1 MMMLLVPAGIF
12 MFRNKISAILGPYIP
27 AISPQKIS
35 YLGHLITLSTA
46 CIYVL
51 PLEFVGL
58 GAFKKTA
65 YMVSMWSATCTMML
79 NIKANYPLPDMP
91 DTAGLSLTNMAAM
104 KAWMTTTLESSV
116 KPWLQKAMMGVD
128 FHFLFF
134 SLIFLT
140 ASPSIAPLAILARRS
155 LWTVCSYCSK
165 NSPDGFVWSKF
176 APIWEAKLKPK
187 EKEWNSTAL
196 LCTGLAMSA
205 IRGFV
210 ISGLEASTAQLLMQ
224 NYGWTKEAV
233 GIAIGCCFL
242 NALPFKLLH
251 GVFRTK
257 VSLHGWIRLS
267 AWISILG
274 PLLMFPVV
282 TEAGKSIGIWASTT
296 ILLANAILFPVLL
309 LGDALTSGVM
319 LQHISPPGNWFD
331 ANYFVLYR
339 ALCSLVGRGLGPPL
353 ARMAVNAGQ
362 FDLAMQQ
369 FVCALAFYALYEGLF
384 RRFDNQPICC

>member
-1 MMMLLVPAGIF
+1 VANMMMLLVPAGIF

-104 KAWMTTTLESSV
+104 KAWMTTTLESAV

-187 EKEWNSTAL
+187 EKEVQLYSALAEIVLGIYLAVSVFLPSRQLIATILYWNYLTMRFRLPRSREYHLQAWSQLGQRIDPL
-196 LCTGLAMSA
+196 LKMAP
-205 IRGFV
+205 
-210 ISGLEASTAQLLMQ
+210 
-224 NYGWTKEAV
+224 
-233 GIAIGCCFL
+233 FL
-242 NALPFKLLH
+242 NK
-251 GVFRTK
+251 
-257 VSLHGWIRLS
+257 
-267 AWISILG
+267 
-274 PLLMFPVV
+274 PLDMAK
-282 TEAGKSIGIWASTT
+282 T
-296 ILLANAILFPVLL
+296 
-309 LGDALTSGVM
+309 
-319 LQHISPPGNWFD
+319 
-331 ANYFVLYR
+331 YF
-339 ALCSLVGRGLGPPL
+339 
-353 ARMAVNAGQ
+353 NGQ
-362 FDLAMQQ
+362 
-369 FVCALAFYALYEGLF
+369 
-384 RRFDNQPICC
+384 